1 MSDPYILLQQLKHLQ
16 VKREELRCT
25 CSSTCWCMKVSYKFP
40 MSTGECM
47 SPAEMLEIAGNEL
60 SKTDRQ
66 YLISLL
72 GKQFVKE

>member
-16 VKREELRCT
+16 VKPEELRCT
-25 CSSTCWCMKVSYKFP
+25 CSSTCWCMNVSYRFP
-40 MSTGECM
+40 MTTGECM
-47 SPAEMLEIAGNEL
+47 SPAEMLEIAGEEL
-60 SKTDRQ
+60 NNTDRQ